1 MCCKGF
7 WKKSVPTALALMFGF
22 FVINIFGQ
30 KHQIKP
36 CNLSGLGS
44 GIALD
49 NDYTSSDIVENK
61 PKIYPK
67 GTKPLQITSKPIAKY
82 TDQARKNCIEGKV
95 YLKITFF
102 SSGKVGNFKVI
113 NGLADGL
120 SEQAIEAAKLIKFEP
135 AMMRGKPINVTK
147 TVQYNFTI
155 Y

>member
-7 WKKSVPTALALMFGF
+7 WKKSVPTVFALMVGF
-22 FVINIFGQ
+22 FAINIFGQ
-30 KHQIKP
+30 KHQVKP
-36 CNLSGLGS
+36 CNLGLGS
-44 GIALD
+44 GFAGD
-49 NDYTSSDIVENK
+49 NAYSSDDVIENK

-135 AMMRGKPINVTK
+135 AMKRGKPINVTK
-147 TVQYNFTI
+147 TVKYNFTI